1 MENRLQEYLNKRAD
15 EYLKLIIEEFGN
27 LSIKNEKG
35 EIISNA
41 EQLILNNIVVVEN
54 NDVRLQE
61 QYKKEGI
68 IDETP
73 LAHGG
78 RVFDDGKI
86 HFYPNTLKETPAE
99 EIPYKC
105 ESLLI
110 HELFHYFIRPQ
121 QINENNNPELK
132 GINSFIDEGIA
143 DMYAR
148 DFMIKHNIFPK
159 YDSNYGRNVL
169 YVRDLFNTQ
178 AINEETRNKIAFNAS
193 INDILSM
200 SPYAKDFYTK
210 FCKKEEE
217 SKEKDLKDKEKISVK
232 TPFEIYTY
240 NIIENNV
247 LEEDKHQIPSMY
259 RSVINS
265 SANCQSTEHAK
276 VFVETGVHKYFH
288 SKNQTISK
296 PKTRVKTLPTQ
307 SNNGYINIVIV
318 ISTILICCLILL
330 IIVLLQK

>member
-1 MENRLQEYLNKRAD
+1 MESQLQQYLNQKAD
-15 EYLKLIIEEFGN
+15 EYLRLIISEFGN
-27 LSIKNEKG
+27 LSIKNDFG
-35 EIISNA
+35 EITARAEQIISN
-41 EQLILNNIVVVEN
+41 NIIVVEN
-54 NDVRLQE
+54 EDIRLQE

-68 IDETP
+68 NDETP

-86 HFYPNTLKETPAE
+86 HFYPNTLKTLSLE
-99 EIPYKC
+99 EITYKC

-121 QINENNNPELK
+121 RINEQDNPELE
-132 GINSFIDEGIA
+132 GINSFITEGLV

-148 DFMIKHNIFPK
+148 DFMIKHNLFSE
-159 YDSNYGRNVL
+159 YNSNYGRNVL

-178 AINEETRNKIAFNAS
+178 AINEETRNKIAFNSS

-200 SPYAKDFYTK
+200 SPYAKDFYTN
-210 FCKKEEE
+210 FCKKEE
-217 SKEKDLKDKEKISVK
+217 SKDKEKISVK
-232 TPFEIYTY
+232 TPFEKYTY
-240 NIIENNV
+240 NLIENSV
-247 LEEDKHQIPSMY
+247 TEEDKGKIPDFY
-259 RSVINS
+259 GTLINK
-265 SANCQSTEHAK
+265 SANCQNTTDAK
-276 VFVETGVHKYFH
+276 IYVDSEAQKYIET
-288 SKNQTISK
+288 KNQTISK

-330 IIVLLQK
+330 VIVLLQK